1 MAAENVERLK
11 ETALGLPEEE
21 RAYLAR
27 ELVNSLPAFEDEFDP
42 AIRQAWIDR
51 AKLSRQAIQA
61 GVPTH
66 TMEEVFSEV
75 DQKIRDAR

>member
-1 MAAENVERLK
+1 M
-11 ETALGLPEEE
+11 
-21 RAYLAR
+21 
-27 ELVNSLPAFEDEFDP
+27 NSLPAFEDEFDP